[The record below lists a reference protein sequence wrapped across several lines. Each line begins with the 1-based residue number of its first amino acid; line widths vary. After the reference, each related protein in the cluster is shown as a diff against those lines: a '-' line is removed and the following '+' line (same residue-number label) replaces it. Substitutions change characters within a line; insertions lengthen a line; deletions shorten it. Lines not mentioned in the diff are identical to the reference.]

1 MKPKE
6 NDLVKVRRTG
16 DIGRVI
22 RVMDHQLPN
31 GNSAR
36 TYDIQ
41 FKDTIERYTQSLA
54 DKDLCLP
61 RRVENEPE

>member
-16 DIGRVI
+16 NLGKVI
-22 RVMDHQLPN
+22 RVMEHQLLN
-31 GNSAR
+31 GNTVA

-41 FKDTIERYTQSLA
+41 FEDTIERYTQSLA
-54 DKDLCLP
+54 DKELCLP
-61 RRVENEPE
+61 RRVENGPE